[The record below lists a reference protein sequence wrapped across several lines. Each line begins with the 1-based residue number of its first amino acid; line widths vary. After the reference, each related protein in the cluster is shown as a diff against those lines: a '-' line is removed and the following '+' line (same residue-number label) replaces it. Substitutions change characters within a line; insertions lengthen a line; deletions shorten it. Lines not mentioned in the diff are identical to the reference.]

1 MASIFTQIINRDIPG
16 YIIAEELNHIAFLD
30 IHPLA
35 VGHTL
40 VVPKKEVDCLF
51 DVDDAAFAGLMIF
64 AKKVALGIQKVVPC
78 LRVGMA
84 VVGLEVPHA
93 HIHLIPL
100 NGPYDIDFKRPKLQ
114 QHPSSFSKMTYQLQ
128 AAIAE
133 TSLCLVPA
141 QRSQSEHP
149 SNAT

>member
-1 MASIFTQIINRDIPG
+1 MESIFTKIINRDIQS
-16 YIIAEELNHIAFLD
+16 YIVAEESDYIAFLD

-40 VVPKKEVDCLF
+40 VVPKKEIDYLF
-51 DVDDAAFAGLMIF
+51 DLDDTVLTGLMVF
-64 AKKVALGIQKVVPC
+64 TKRVAIGIRQVVPC

-100 NGPYDIDFKRPKLQ
+100 NDLYDIDFKKPKLQ
-114 QHPSSFSKMTYQLQ
+114 QSQVMLSNMANQLQ
-128 AAIAE
+128 AAIAD
-133 TSLCLVPA
+133 
-141 QRSQSEHP
+141 
-149 SNAT
+149 

>member
-1 MASIFTQIINRDIPG
+1 MASIFTKIINRDIPG
-16 YIIAEELNHIAFLD
+16 HIVAEVTNYIAFLD

-40 VVPKKEVDCLF
+40 VVPKKEVDYLF
-51 DVDDAAFAGLMIF
+51 DLDDTVFAGLMVF
-64 AKKVALGIQKVVPC
+64 AKKIALGIQKVVPC

-100 NGPYDIDFKRPKLQ
+100 HDLYDIDFKKPKLQ
-114 QHPSSFSKMTYQLQ
+114 QPLSAFSHMTHKLQ
-128 AAIAE
+128 VAIADAPL
-133 TSLCLVPA
+133 SP
-141 QRSQSEHP
+141 
-149 SNAT
+149 NA

>member
-1 MASIFTQIINRDIPG
+1 MESIFTKIINRDISS
-16 YIIAEELNHIAFLD
+16 YIIAEESDYIAFLD

-40 VVPKKEVDCLF
+40 VVPKKEIDYLF
-51 DVDDAAFAGLMIF
+51 DLDDTVLTGLMVF
-64 AKKVALGIQKVVPC
+64 TKRVAIGIRQVVPC

-100 NGPYDIDFKRPKLQ
+100 NDLYDIDFKKPKLQ
-114 QHPSSFSKMTYQLQ
+114 QSQVMLSNMVNQLQ
-128 AAIAE
+128 AAIAD
-133 TSLCLVPA
+133 
-141 QRSQSEHP
+141 
-149 SNAT
+149 

>member
-16 YIIAEELNHIAFLD
+16 YIVAEESNHIAFLD

-51 DVDDAAFAGLMIF
+51 DLDDTAFSGLMIF
-64 AKKVALGIQKVVPC
+64 VKKVALGIQKVVPC

-84 VVGLEVPHA
+84 VVGLEVSHA

-100 NGPYDIDFKRPKLQ
+100 NDPYDIDFKRPKLQ
-114 QHPSSFSKMTYQLQ
+114 QRPSAFSKMTHQLQ

-133 TSLCLVPA
+133 ASPCPA
-141 QRSQSEHP
+141 AQQSQSKHS

>member
-1 MASIFTQIINRDIPG
+1 MKSIFTKIINRDISS
-16 YIIAEELNHIAFLD
+16 YIIAEESDYIAFLD

-40 VVPKKEVDCLF
+40 VVPKKEIDYLF
-51 DVDDAAFAGLMIF
+51 DLDDTVLTGLMVF
-64 AKKVALGIQKVVPC
+64 TKRVAIGIQQVVPC

-100 NGPYDIDFKRPKLQ
+100 NDPYDIDFKKPKLQ
-114 QHPSSFSKMTYQLQ
+114 QSQVVLSNMANQLQ
-128 AAIAE
+128 AAIAD
-133 TSLCLVPA
+133 
-141 QRSQSEHP
+141 
-149 SNAT
+149 